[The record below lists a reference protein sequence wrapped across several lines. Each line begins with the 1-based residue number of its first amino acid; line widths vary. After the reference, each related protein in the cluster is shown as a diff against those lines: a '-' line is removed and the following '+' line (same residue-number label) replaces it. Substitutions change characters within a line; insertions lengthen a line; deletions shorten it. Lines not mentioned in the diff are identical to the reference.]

1 MGKSVRRRLSRKHA
15 CRPEACHR
23 RKGAANGKQ
32 KQYKNKYLSD
42 PTNRE
47 ANRKAALEYYRSH
60 RAERHEYY
68 ERTKERREQRRR
80 ERLADPS
87 TNLKARQALW
97 SFQRRA
103 RRAKASVGDATA
115 VERFYVWARTTKSVR
130 CYWCVVGRIHRSAT
144 SIT

>member
-1 MGKSVRRRLSRKHA
+1 MSDVNCCVECGSSFNGYRPWAKVCGDGCRASRRAAQKRVIAAKVQ
-15 CRPEACHR
+15 
-23 RKGAANGKQ
+23 ANGKQ

-103 RRAKASVGDATA
+103 RRAKASVGDD
-115 VERFYVWARTTKSVR
+115 VP
-130 CYWCVVGRIHRSAT
+130 
-144 SIT
+144 